1 MGVARTHGQANRR
14 RAGTGMTL
22 WPVIVRELRS
32 QSRQPATYWLR
43 VAAAGTVLGMF
54 VFLLLRLGRVG
65 GLFTV
70 ISPGMG
76 SGNPFSG
83 FGAVLF
89 GQLNAAIF
97 LCNAFLAPLLTADCI
112 SRERREGTLG
122 LLFLTNLSAAGI
134 VAGKAFV
141 HVVRGVMLFC
151 AMLPVLAIPVLMGGV
166 AAKDCVMALLI
177 DSIVLVLGLT
187 AGMLASTLSRA
198 WIRAFI
204 LAELLSVS
212 LVLIFMRVHVAL
224 FKQQLTRVTGL
235 FSYQHL
241 SVGELFESFVFHT
254 NLGSSRWGRWGTTWD
269 NIWSAGPNVG
279 ADWIALVVTLAVGAF
294 LTLLVAVILA
304 AAQVRRAWREE
315 PSSRRITETRKA
327 LTRPRFATATL
338 RRRLSRSLERNPI
351 GWLQHYSWSGR
362 ITKWGWLAAIIAIE
376 SFLITDVRSFGDAQS
391 LIVVVLVAGLAFT
404 AATSFREERESG
416 ALELL
421 LVCPLTVTQL
431 IWGRLRGIWMQ
442 YLPSFALL
450 ILCLAVG
457 AEIENYDNTHK
468 TGWFYAIT
476 IVVFIT
482 VPVIGLFFSLHTAN
496 FLVAWLWTIGF
507 GIGLPILVVDQQ
519 RLIQWFFGTS
529 NAEAVVFCL
538 QWIVAEVFWLLLYD
552 RLSRRRFVIHA

>member
-1 MGVARTHGQANRR
+1 
-14 RAGTGMTL
+14 MTL
-22 WPVIVRELRS
+22 WPVIVRELRA
-32 QSRQPATYWLR
+32 QSRQSATYWLR

-54 VFLLLRLGRVG
+54 VFLLLRLGRAG

-70 ISPGMG
+70 ISQGT
-76 SGNPFSG
+76 SRGNPFSG

-89 GQLNAAIF
+89 GQLNATIF

-141 HVVRGVMLFC
+141 HALRGVMLFC
-151 AMLPVLAIPVLMGGV
+151 AMLPVLAIPVLVGGV
-166 AAKDCVMALLI
+166 AAKDCIMALLI
-177 DSIVLVLGLT
+177 NSIVLVLGLT

-198 WIRAFI
+198 WIRAFV
-204 LAELLSVS
+204 LAELLSAS
-212 LVLIFMRVHVAL
+212 LLLIFMNVHFAL
-224 FKQQLTRVTGL
+224 FKQVTLMTGM
-235 FSYQHL
+235 FTYRGSI
-241 SVGELFESFVFHT
+241 VEKLFESFIFHT
-254 NLGSSRWGRWGTTWD
+254 NIGWSRWGTTWD
-269 NIWSAGPNVG
+269 NIWSAGASIG
-279 ADWIALVVTLAVGAF
+279 ADWMALVATLAVGAV
-294 LTLLVAVILA
+294 LLLLFAVMMA
-304 AAQVRRAWREE
+304 AAQVRRSWREE
-315 PSSRRITETRKA
+315 PSSRRMTETRKA

-362 ITKWGWLAAIIAIE
+362 ITKWGWLAAIIVVE
-376 SFLITDVRSFGDAQS
+376 SFAIADVTSFPDVQP
-391 LIVVVLVAGLAFT
+391 LIVFVLVAGLAFT
-404 AATSFREERESG
+404 ASASFREERESG

-421 LVCPLTVTQL
+421 LVCPLTVAQL

-450 ILCLAVG
+450 ILCLAVST
-457 AEIENYDNTHK
+457 EMQNYDNAHK

-476 IVVFIT
+476 IAVFVT

-496 FLVAWLWTIGF
+496 FLAAWLWTMAL
-507 GIGLPILVVDQQ
+507 GIGLPLLVVDQQ
-519 RLIQWFFGTS
+519 RLILWFFGTP

-552 RLSRRRFVIHA
+552 RLSRRRFLIHA

>member
-1 MGVARTHGQANRR
+1 
-14 RAGTGMTL
+14 MTL
-22 WPVIVRELRS
+22 WPVIVRELRA

-54 VFLLLRLGRVG
+54 VFLLLRLGRAG
-65 GLFTV
+65 GSFTV
-70 ISPGMG
+70 VAPGMG
-76 SGNPFSG
+76 RGNPFSG

-89 GQLNAAIF
+89 GQLNAVIF
-97 LCNAFLAPLLTADCI
+97 ICNAFLAPLLTADCI

-141 HVVRGVMLFC
+141 HAVRGVMLFC
-151 AMLPVLAIPVLMGGV
+151 AMLPVLAIPVLVGGV
-166 AAKDCVMALLI
+166 AAKDCIMALLI
-177 DSIVLVLGLT
+177 NSIVLVLGLT

-198 WIRAFI
+198 WIRAFV
-204 LAELLSVS
+204 LAELLSAS
-212 LVLIFMRVHVAL
+212 LLLIFMNVHVAL
-224 FKQQLTRVTGL
+224 FQNLTLMTGNFTYRGSIVEEFL
-235 FSYQHL
+235 
-241 SVGELFESFVFHT
+241 ESFVFHT
-254 NLGSSRWGRWGTTWD
+254 NIGWGRWGTTWD
-269 NIWSAGPNVG
+269 DIWSAGASIG
-279 ADWIALVVTLAVGAF
+279 ADWMALVATLAVGAV
-294 LTLLVAVILA
+294 LLLLFAMMIA
-304 AAQVRRAWREE
+304 AAQVRRSWREE
-315 PSSRRITETRKA
+315 PSSRRMTETRKA
-327 LTRPRFATATL
+327 LTRPRFATGTL

-362 ITKWGWLAAIIAIE
+362 ITKWGWLAAIIAVE
-376 SFLITDVRSFGDAQS
+376 SFLITDVRSFADAQS
-391 LIVVVLVAGLAFT
+391 LIVLVLVAGLAFT
-404 AATSFREERESG
+404 ASTSFREERESG

-421 LVCPLTVTQL
+421 LVCPLTVAQL

-457 AEIENYDNTHK
+457 AEIENYDSNHK

-476 IVVFIT
+476 IAVFIT

-496 FLVAWLWTIGF
+496 FLAAWLWTMGF
-507 GIGLPILVVDQQ
+507 GIGLPIFVVDQQ